1 MSKIVIG
8 LTGPTGA
15 GKSTFASALKKV
27 GCEIIDADRIAREAV
42 AMPACLAELQ
52 AEFGGDILYPDRS
65 LDRRLLAERAF
76 SSEEKT
82 QKLNAIT
89 HPKIMDEVKHQISEF
104 KNSGARAILLD
115 APLLFE
121 SGAQELCD
129 VTIAVTAP
137 VEIRLGR
144 IMARDS
150 ISIKA
155 AKARIGAQHE
165 ENYYRERA
173 NYVFDGS
180 VDLENFAKEAQK
192 LFECILGDFHEKIK

>member
-1 MSKIVIG
+1 MNKIVIG

-15 GKSTFASALKKV
+15 GKSTFAFALKKA

-42 AMPACLAELQ
+42 TLPVCLTELQ
-52 AEFGGDILYPDRS
+52 AEFGGDILNPDMS
-65 LDRRLLAERAF
+65 LNRRLLAERAF

-82 QKLNAIT
+82 QSLNAIT
-89 HPKIMDEVKHQISEF
+89 HPKIMDEVKRRISELQ
-104 KNSGARAILLD
+104 NSGTRAILLD

-121 SGAQELCD
+121 SGAQQLCD

-137 VEIRLGR
+137 VEIRLSR

-165 ENYYRERA
+165 EAYYRERA

-180 VDLENFAKEAQK
+180 VDLENVAGEAQK